1 MSRRGPVERRPRI
14 GHVFLDALEYL
25 WAERF
30 CIECTARTI
39 PSVANRAMIFVST
52 GLVGRTQVA
61 PTGDYQTGMMANRQ
75 QDSPSEE
82 RLERQYSL
90 SARRREQTVQTF
102 VSGSSRAPER
112 SFWSWIPLDILQFN
126 LNALNVFEL
135 ELSQKPEPFMV
146 DRGIQLTKVKRNYN
160 T

>member
-75 QDSPSEE
+75 QDSKDFSASVSSWEGVKELGLSRTRQAPPFEQFGPLGLTVSVAV
-82 RLERQYSL
+82 LEQFL
-90 SARRREQTVQTF
+90 SMSPVVGAV
-102 VSGSSRAPER
+102 V
-112 SFWSWIPLDILQFN
+112 L
-126 LNALNVFEL
+126 
-135 ELSQKPEPFMV
+135 
-146 DRGIQLTKVKRNYN
+146 
-160 T
+160 